1 MSSSVVG
8 PHVGLTFLVVME
20 QRVNINFV
28 FNSDQQL
35 QVQVMG
41 LELFMK
47 INTYLLLRHA
57 SGLRDSEKGMM
68 NWTTIKGIG
77 GIQLSEIRKQL

>member
-28 FNSDQQL
+28 FNLDQQL

-47 INTYLLLRHA
+47 INP
-57 SGLRDSEKGMM
+57 
-68 NWTTIKGIG
+68 
-77 GIQLSEIRKQL
+77 

>member
-1 MSSSVVG
+1 
-8 PHVGLTFLVVME
+8 ME
-20 QRVNINFV
+20 QRVNVNFV
-28 FNSDQQL
+28 SNSDQQL

-47 INTYLLLRHA
+47 INTYLLLRHV

-68 NWTTIKGIG
+68 NWTMIKGIG
-77 GIQLSEIRKQL
+77 CIQLNDVQKQLQNFLNCTLIRK